1 MITTVRLARAPS
13 TSRCIPNMSS
23 TMSAFISRLLAAA
36 SLLLGSPAFGNTQPS
51 WPVSP
56 SRLQL
61 STPYGD
67 LQVKSSEYIYEAR
80 LQIDDTDVDPEIHGI
95 LNITYAFNMP
105 TSQAA
110 LVSINS
116 GNNGCPI
123 MYRWIVLKK
132 SGYEVSPEF
141 GSCNE
146 HIKVSAKGRH
156 LTLQTPSAQAADK
169 IDEYVYDGKT
179 VKHRLRSIKKETK

>member
-1 MITTVRLARAPS
+1 MP
-13 TSRCIPNMSS
+13 
-23 TMSAFISRLLAAA
+23 AFASRLLAAA
-36 SLLLGSPAFGNTQPS
+36 LLVLGSPAFGNAQVS

-56 SRLQL
+56 SRLEL
-61 STPYGD
+61 NTPYGD

-80 LQIDDTDVDPEIHGI
+80 LQIDNTDVDPEVHGI
-95 LNITYAFNMP
+95 LNITYAFSLP

-116 GNNGCPI
+116 GNNGCPV
-123 MYRWIVLKK
+123 MYRWVVLEK
-132 SGYEVSPEF
+132 SGYRISPEF

-146 HIKVSAKGRH
+146 QIKVQAKGRR
-156 LTLQTPSAQAADK
+156 LTLLTPSAQAPNK

-179 VKHRLRSIKKETK
+179 VKHRLHTIKKNTD

>member
-1 MITTVRLARAPS
+1 MFAFAP
-13 TSRCIPNMSS
+13 
-23 TMSAFISRLLAAA
+23 RLLAPA
-36 SLLLGSPAFGNTQPS
+36 LLMLVSPAFGSAQPS
-51 WPVSP
+51 WPISP

-80 LQIDDTDVDPEIHGI
+80 LQIDNTDVDPEIHGI

-123 MYRWIVLKK
+123 TYRWVVLKK
-132 SGYEVSPEF
+132 TGYDISPEF

-146 HIKVSAKGRH
+146 QIKVTAKGRH
-156 LTLQTPSAQAADK
+156 LTLQTPSTQAADK

-179 VKHRLRSIKKETK
+179 VKHRLRNLKKEFK